1 LPSEIHERDKAK
13 GVYDLGDPQRVAPDE
28 LAISPWTRQMSST
41 RTHPNADCGDRKGK
55 LLHNIERERRML
67 MAHPVYTSIRSF
79 NELCIF
85 MQHHAFAVWDFM
97 SLLKTLQRA
106 LSCVDIPWIPAGNPH
121 TRRLIDDIVMTEE
134 TDEDGLGGFTSHF
147 ELYLDAMRQAG
158 ADTGAIDDFIA
169 RIRRRE
175 DVGHALDC
183 CAAPPGACRFVNTT
197 FNVIRSGELHRIAAC
212 FTFGR
217 EDIIPEMFRN
227 IVEEIRKSDSARIER
242 FIYYLDRHIKVDA
255 DNHGPMALEMVAAIC
270 GDSAIKW
277 READNTGSMQQ
288 VKLPSAVTEAL
299 AHW

>member
-1 LPSEIHERDKAK
+1 
-13 GVYDLGDPQRVAPDE
+13 
-28 LAISPWTRQMSST
+28 MSSNG
-41 RTHPNADCGDRKGK
+41 THPNADCDDRKGK

-67 MAHPVYTSIRSF
+67 MAHPVYTSIRSLD
-79 NELCIF
+79 ELCIF

-97 SLLKTLQRA
+97 SLLKALQRT
-106 LSCVDIPWIPAGNPH
+106 LSCVDVPWIPAGNPN
-121 TRRLIDDIVMTEE
+121 TRRLINDIVITEE
-134 TDEDGLGGFTSHF
+134 ADEDGLGGFTSHF

-197 FNVIRSGELHRIAAC
+197 FNVISSGELHRIAAC

-217 EDIIPEMFRN
+217 EDVIPEMFRN
-227 IVEEIRKSDSARIER
+227 IVEEIRKSNSARIER
-242 FIYYLDRHIKVDA
+242 FIYYLDRHIEVDT
-255 DNHGPMALEMVAAIC
+255 DDHGPMALEMVAAIC

-277 READNTGSMQQ
+277 REAEETAVSAMRSRVQFWDSVVEMIHQHRFGATG
-288 VKLPSAVTEAL
+288 
-299 AHW
+299 